1 MPSKRRSQSSNPEII
16 LGEAVGLYLSTVSSE
31 LSPGIQQDVFKF
43 VRWYGETRQMASLTG
58 QEIANYSEQ
67 MNSSPTK
74 STEHLSTVKQFL
86 VYAHKQGFTAANLS
100 AHVRIKKMSVKA
112 PAKSLAKAEEAI
124 MLTSRGYEELKNKL
138 SALKEERPKM
148 ADELRK
154 AAADKDFR
162 ENAPLAAAREK
173 QGHIEGKIL
182 ELENTMKRAKV
193 VEVVSESVLRITFGD
208 TVTISDI
215 TSAEKIN
222 YTLVGSR
229 EANIKQGKIS
239 IESPMGQALFNKQIG
254 DVLEVNAP
262 SGMLKYKIMEISRL
276 QH

>member
-16 LGEAVGLYLSTVSSE
+16 LGETVGLYLSSVSSE
-31 LSPGIQQDVFKF
+31 LSSGIQQDVFKF

-67 MNSSPTK
+67 LNSSPNK
-74 STEHLSTVKQFL
+74 SIEHLNAVKQFL
-86 VYAHKQGFTAANLS
+86 IYAHKQGFTAANLS
-100 AHVRIKKMSVKA
+100 AHVRVKKLPIKATVK
-112 PAKSLAKAEEAI
+112 SQGKAEEAI
-124 MLTSRGYEELKNKL
+124 MLTSQGFEELKNKL

-182 ELENTMKRAKV
+182 ELENTIKRAKV
-193 VEVVSESVLRITFGD
+193 VEVSTESVLRITIGD
-208 TVTISDI
+208 VVTISDI

-222 YTLVGSR
+222 YTLVGSK

-239 IESPMGQALFNKQIG
+239 IVSPMGQALFNKQIG
-254 DVLEVNAP
+254 DILEVNAP
-262 SGMLKYKIMEISRL
+262 SGILKYKIMEISRL
-276 QH
+276 